1 MSSKPTIKTMY
12 TIINWTGPSLK
23 ITFIFVW
30 LYLWDLNLTL
40 SLIAIFAAPF
50 QSNFDTFVGKDDSH
64 AVASLEGVPWVPWN
78 PQIFERYI
86 LEPTEFQDNLIDL
99 ELTLMFLGARGNE
112 RRKND
117 FGIEKFEDP
126 AEQ

>member
-1 MSSKPTIKTMY
+1 MA
-12 TIINWTGPSLK
+12 K
-23 ITFIFVW
+23 ISQTC
-30 LYLWDLNLTL
+30 YEYDNT
-40 SLIAIFAAPF
+40 
-50 QSNFDTFVGKDDSH
+50 
-64 AVASLEGVPWVPWN
+64 VASLEGVPWVPRN

-99 ELTLMFLGARGNE
+99 ELTLMFLGAQGNE
-112 RRKND
+112 RRKTD